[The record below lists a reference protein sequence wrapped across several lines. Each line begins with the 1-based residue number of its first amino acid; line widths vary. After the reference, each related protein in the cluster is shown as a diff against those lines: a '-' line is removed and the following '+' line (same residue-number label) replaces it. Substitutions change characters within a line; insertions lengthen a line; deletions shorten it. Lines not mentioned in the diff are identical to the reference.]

1 MRVFLAARP
10 PDAVIE
16 ELVSL
21 QWGLTGARWTDP
33 DQFHLTLRFV
43 PHLGD
48 VTSWVERL
56 RGINWEPFE
65 VQLRGVGHFPP
76 RRQPRVAWVGVQPS
90 DALGSLREAV
100 ERCAVAAGI
109 PRDSRR
115 YNPHVTVARMSEVDD
130 AEMATFLASHGL
142 FRSAAWSVDRLHL
155 FRSRLGP
162 GGAEYERLETIWAQ
176 GFA

>member
-48 VTSWVERL
+48 VTPWVERL
-56 RGINWEPFE
+56 RGINWEP
-65 VQLRGVGHFPP
+65 LRCSCG
-76 RRQPRVAWVGVQPS
+76 W
-90 DALGSLREAV
+90 ALPTSTPAAGRLG
-100 ERCAVAAGI
+100 RCAAK
-109 PRDSRR
+109 
-115 YNPHVTVARMSEVDD
+115 
-130 AEMATFLASHGL
+130 
-142 FRSAAWSVDRLHL
+142 
-155 FRSRLGP
+155 
-162 GGAEYERLETIWAQ
+162 
-176 GFA
+176 